1 MIVEGTCIHA
11 GEDDCQLE
19 SVLAAI
25 EAELC
30 DADSRLE
37 MSRRHLASLQEER
50 LRLLHTPS
58 NEQKINE

>member
-1 MIVEGTCIHA
+1 LIIERTYIHA

-50 LRLLHTPS
+50 LCLLHTPS